1 MRYVTDHQYDE
12 QYAIPETDEEADEL
26 LREER
31 LANEESELPEIPVLR
46 PITVKVRQLNLELF
60 K

>member
-1 MRYVTDHQYDE
+1 MRYVTDDQYDE